1 MIRRPPRSTLFPY
14 TTLSRSKAAARAVEE
29 IGGVV
34 DLDIAPP
41 RPEPATRAV
50 RTFLFS
56 DIVDSTRLAE
66 AMGDDTWEQLLR
78 WHDQIG
84 RASCRERVEI
94 SVVAVS
100 LKK

>member
-1 MIRRPPRSTLFPY
+1 MARLEIM
-14 TTLSRSKAAARAVEE
+14 AAARAVEE
-29 IGGVV
+29 IGAFV

-41 RPEPATRAV
+41 RSEPTTRAL

-78 WHDQIG
+78 RHDRML
-84 RASCRERVEI
+84 RAEFVRWRGE
-94 SVVAVS
+94 
-100 LKK
+100 